1 MWFGEF
7 QLSDLIGGSP
17 EFEIQQTDVRDGMPR
32 EITLQPETCATLH
45 SAVFYH
51 LFPLLTNRKKN
62 LAFYSCFLFGE
73 SLLYFPQG
81 PWSHCVAL
89 AKV

>member
-7 QLSDLIGGSP
+7 QLSDLIGGFP
-17 EFEIQQTDVRDGMPR
+17 EFEVQQTEVRDGVPR
-32 EITLQPETCATLH
+32 EITLQPETRALCTVQFSTTCFLYWQIEK
-45 SAVFYH
+45 S
-51 LFPLLTNRKKN
+51 